1 MKRFSVNP
9 VEDERIKNHILNDLY
24 EQELR
29 IQVFIPGVIQ
39 PLNITG
45 ENIVSESM
53 TLKQDTCDGSKF
65 RYGGCI
71 ASELSIQLIDT
82 EELSFS
88 SDDLVGSTILVSMR
102 YKYLADTLYPS
113 GSLYP
118 SSELFPGQ
126 QLTEKN
132 MAVFRGKIDSAKVD
146 QSNQIIRNIVA
157 YDPISRL
164 FGKEISVPLR
174 SLMKAARTDSP
185 GSGATISA
193 MLSLVF
199 SNENINY
206 EASDFSGYYLD
217 YLNENELNFRN
228 YDFENSKDK
237 ISKGELLRDICE
249 ICACCGFFRAEE
261 NKFRAIRNGEAII
274 GTEVFEYYETLN
286 AGEKTAKAYDGG
298 FLFPYGGQGVIAN
311 ADTRTALLTVSNDKY
326 TVTDIDDNNN
336 DNIYS
341 QNYYDLSDNLL
352 CWDYF
357 ERVGGGR
364 NLVTISKVFY
374 YFFYFNDVYP
384 STFAKLPREN
394 NYTPLTATVDGR
406 LWLEPGDYVQF
417 KVIKTNTYGE
427 PIDSNGNVVDDIADA
442 EIKTIQSRV
451 FSRTLTGI
459 LALTDN
465 IEAKGEI

>member
-65 RYGGCI
+65 RFGGCI

-118 SSELFPGQ
+118 SSELFSGQ

-146 QSNQIIRNIVA
+146 QSNQIIRNVVA

-164 FGKEISVPLR
+164 FGKDISVPLR
-174 SLMKAARTDSP
+174 SLMKAAGPDFSGP
-185 GSGATISA
+185 GATIPS

-199 SNENINY
+199 SNENISY
-206 EASDFSGYYLD
+206 EVSDFNVDPDLFSAK
-217 YLNENELNFRN
+217 FRN

-249 ICACCGFFRAEE
+249 VCFCCGFFRAEE

-274 GTEVFEYYETLN
+274 GTEVFEYYESLN
-286 AGEKTAKAYDGG
+286 AEEKTAKAYG
-298 FLFPYGGQGVIAN
+298 FGILFPFGGSGSISN
-311 ADTRTALLTVSNDKY
+311 SDTKTAVFSIDIGGNYL
-326 TVTDIDDNNN
+326 VTEIDNSNN
-336 DNIYS
+336 DLIYS
-341 QNYYDLSDNLL
+341 QNYYDMSDNILG
-352 CWDYF
+352 WDY
-357 ERVGGGR
+357 RDNGLQR
-364 NLVTISKVFY
+364 DMATISKIY
-374 YFFYFNDVYP
+374 SDFFLLNEAV

-417 KVIKTNTYGE
+417 KVVKTNTYGE